1 MFTKKES
8 CEIASH
14 QTLLDE
20 FEGRGKN
27 GGKKM
32 SKEKLGIEREWQN
45 WIDLN
50 SQLFFYSQLGC
61 SPRSPHHEENLMP

>member
-45 WIDLN
+45 WIRN
-50 SQLFFYSQLGC
+50 FFFFDSQLGC